1 MVNLYNFD
9 NLELIRVA
17 RDVAEQKGLNLEM
30 VVDAI
35 EQALELVSRSKYG
48 DCKIKAS
55 IDRKT
60 GVISLSRQAL
70 VVNDDMSF
78 DSEQYGI
85 LPGEVNKYKL
95 VKVSDAVADG
105 KEDVK
110 VGDILLEPLPPVDVD
125 YNSAKVAR
133 QKVAQLIM
141 IQERKRQYEEFKD
154 RVGDLVYGVVKRVE
168 YNNVV
173 VDLNGSEGYLPVYNT
188 IRGEVFRPNDRVK
201 AHVEEVRQEELS
213 GPQIFLSRVSKRF
226 MELLFKQEIPEVY
239 DGIVSIKALARDP
252 GSRSKVAVFS
262 SDKNVDPVGACI
274 GARGVRIQNIVSELH
289 GEKIDVVLYSSDLA
303 KFVVSAIA
311 PAEVV
316 KVIIDEDVEKIEL
329 VVPENQVSLAIG
341 RYGQNIRLAS
351 ELVGWEIDVIG
362 DETESTRKA
371 KELSFGAKV
380 FVDGLD
386 VEEIIG
392 QLLVSEGF
400 STIEDLD
407 KVDVAEITAID
418 GFNEEIAV
426 ELKKRA
432 AEYLTRRREEALE
445 TLKNMSVS
453 EEVLELPYLEIE
465 DVVKLCEGGIRSVE
479 DIASMC
485 TDEFYDMVPKARLSK
500 EQVDSI
506 ILESRKRM
514 GWI

>member
-17 RDVAEQKGLNLEM
+17 RDVAEQKGLNLEL
-30 VVDAI
+30 VVEAI

-60 GVISLSRQAL
+60 GVISISRQAL

-78 DSEQYGI
+78 DGEQYGI
-85 LPGEVNKYKL
+85 PAGEVDKYRLIKI
-95 VKVSDAVADG
+95 SDAIADG
-105 KEDVK
+105 KDVK
-110 VGDILLEPLPPVDVD
+110 VGDILLEPLPPVDID
-125 YNSAKVAR
+125 YNSAKVAK

-188 IRGEVFRPNDRVK
+188 IRGEVFRPNDRIR

-226 MELLFKQEIPEVY
+226 MELLFRQEIPEVY

-274 GARGVRIQNIVSELH
+274 GARGVRIQSIVSELH

-351 ELVGWEIDVIG
+351 ELVGWDIDVIG

-371 KELSFGAKV
+371 KELSSGAKV

-400 STIEDLD
+400 ATIEDLD

-418 GFNEEIAV
+418 GFNEEIAT

-432 AEYLTRRREEALE
+432 SEYLARKREEALKM
-445 TLKNMSVS
+445 LKDLSVS
-453 EEVLELPYLEIE
+453 EEVLELPYLEME
-465 DVVKLCEGGIRSVE
+465 DVIKLCEGGVRNVE

-485 TDEFYDMVPKARLSK
+485 TDEFYDIVPRVNLSK

-506 ILESRKRM
+506 ILESRRRM
-514 GWI
+514 GWV

>member
-17 RDVAEQKGLNLEM
+17 RDVAEQKGLGLE
-30 VVDAI
+30 VVVEAI
-35 EQALELVSRSKYG
+35 EQALEIVSRSKYG
-48 DCKIKAS
+48 DCKIKVS

-60 GVISLSRQAL
+60 GVISISRMAL
-70 VVNDDMSF
+70 VVNDDWSF
-78 DSEQYGI
+78 DAEGHDI
-85 LPGEVNKYKL
+85 PAEEVDKHKL
-95 VKVSDAVADG
+95 VRISDALLND
-105 KEDVK
+105 KEVK
-110 VGDILLEPLPPVDVD
+110 VGDILLEPLPPLDVD
-125 YNSAKVAR
+125 YNTAKAAK

-141 IQERKRQYEEFKD
+141 LQERKRQYEEFKN

-168 YNNVV
+168 YNSVV

-188 IRGEVFRPNDRVK
+188 IRGEVFRLNDRVK
-201 AHVEEVRQEELS
+201 AHVEEVRQELS
-213 GPQIFLSRVSKRF
+213 GPQIFLSRVSRRF

-239 DGIVSIKALARDP
+239 DGVVTVKALARDP

-289 GEKIDVVLYSSDLA
+289 GEKIDVVLYSPDLA
-303 KFVVSAIA
+303 KFVVNAIA

-316 KVIIDEDVEKIEL
+316 KVIIDEDVERIEL
-329 VVPENQVSLAIG
+329 VVPEHQVSLAIG
-341 RYGQNIRLAS
+341 KHGQNIRLAS
-351 ELVGWEIDVIG
+351 ELVGWGIDVIG

-371 KELSFGAKV
+371 RELSSGARV

-400 STIEDLD
+400 SSIEDLD
-407 KVDVAEITAID
+407 RVEVGDITAID
-418 GFNEEIAV
+418 GFNEEIAI

-432 AEYLTRRREEALE
+432 AEYLERRREEALE
-445 TLKNMSVS
+445 KLKSLSVS
-453 EEVLELPYLEIE
+453 EEVMELPFLEVE
-465 DVVKLCEGGIRSVE
+465 DIVKLCECGIRSME
-479 DIASMC
+479 DIASLC
-485 TDEFYDMVPKARLSK
+485 TDEFYDIVPKVKLSK
-500 EQVDSI
+500 EQIGSI
-506 ILESRKRM
+506 ILESRKRV
-514 GWI
+514 GWV

>member
-1 MVNLYNFD
+1 MVSFYNFD

-17 RDVAEQKGLNLEM
+17 RDVAEQKGLSLD
-30 VVDAI
+30 VVVEAI
-35 EQALELVSRSKYG
+35 EQALELVSRGKYG

-60 GVISLSRQAL
+60 GVISVSRQVL
-70 VVNDDMSF
+70 VVPDDMNF
-78 DSEQYGI
+78 DGEQYGI
-85 LPGEVNKYKL
+85 APEEVDKYKL
-95 VKVSDAVADG
+95 IRVSDAIAEG
-105 KEDVK
+105 KSVK

-141 IQERKRQYEEFKD
+141 VQERKRQYEEFKD

-201 AHVEEVRQEELS
+201 AHVEEVRREELS

-239 DGIVSIKALARDP
+239 DGIVTIRALARDP

-316 KVIIDEDVEKIEL
+316 KVIIDEDVGKMEL

-351 ELVGWEIDVIG
+351 ELVGWDIDVIG

-371 KELSFGAKV
+371 KELSSGAEV
-380 FVDGLD
+380 FVNGLD

-407 KVDVAEITAID
+407 KVGVAEITAIE
-418 GFNEEIAV
+418 GFNEEIAI
-426 ELKKRA
+426 ELKRRA
-432 AEYLTRRREEALE
+432 SEYLAFKREEALKV
-445 TLKNMSVS
+445 LKDLSVN
-453 EEVLELPYLEIE
+453 EEVLELPHLGIE
-465 DVVKLCEGGIRSVE
+465 DLVKLCEGGVRNME

-485 TDEFYDMVPKARLSK
+485 TDEFYDIVPKVRLSK

-506 ILESRKRM
+506 ILESRRRV
-514 GWI
+514 GWV

>member
-60 GVISLSRQAL
+60 GVVSISRQAL

-85 LPGEVNKYKL
+85 PLGEVSKYKL

-105 KEDVK
+105 KDVK
-110 VGDILLEPLPPVDVD
+110 VGDILFEPLPPVDVD

-133 QKVAQLIM
+133 RKVAQLIM

-201 AHVEEVRQEELS
+201 DVEEVRQEELS

-274 GARGVRIQNIVSELH
+274 GARGVRIQNIVSELR
-289 GEKIDVVLYSSDLA
+289 GEDRRCVVFIRPREVCSERDS
-303 KFVVSAIA
+303 
-311 PAEVV
+311 AEVV

-371 KELSFGAKV
+371 KELSSGAKV

>member
-17 RDVAEQKGLNLEM
+17 RDVAEQRGLDLG
-30 VVDAI
+30 VVVEAI
-35 EQALELVSRSKYG
+35 EQALEVVSHGKYG
-48 DCKIKAS
+48 DCKIKVT

-60 GVISLSRQAL
+60 GVIAISRQVL
-70 VVNDDMSF
+70 VVNDDMTI
-78 DSEQYGI
+78 DSGEHGI
-85 LPGEVNKYKL
+85 ALDEVDKYKL
-95 VKVSDAVADG
+95 VRLSDARA
-105 KEDVK
+105 ENSEAE
-110 VGDILLEPLPPVDVD
+110 VGDILLEPLPPIDVD
-125 YNSAKVAR
+125 YNSAKLAK

-141 IQERKRQYEEFKD
+141 MEERKRQYEEFKD

-201 AHVEEVRQEELS
+201 AHVEDVRRETA

-239 DGIVSIKALARDP
+239 DGVVTIKALARDA

-289 GEKIDVVLYSSDLA
+289 GEKIDVVPYSPDLA

-329 VVPENQVSLAIG
+329 VVPEGQVSLAIG

-351 ELVGWEIDVIG
+351 ELVGWDIDIIG
-362 DETESTRKA
+362 DETESTRRA
-371 KELSFGAKV
+371 KELSTGARV
-380 FVDGLD
+380 FVDDLD

-400 STIEDLD
+400 SSIEDLD
-407 KVDVAEITAID
+407 RAEVSDIAAVD
-418 GFNEEIAV
+418 GFNEEIAR
-426 ELKKRA
+426 ELKTRA
-432 AEYLTRRREEALE
+432 SECLARRRQEAVQTLE
-445 TLKNMSVS
+445 GMSVC
-453 EEVLELPYLEIE
+453 EEILQLPFLEVE
-465 DVVKLCEGGIRSVE
+465 DIVKLCENGIKSVE
-479 DIASMC
+479 DIASLC
-485 TDEFYDMVPKARLSK
+485 TDEFYDIIPRVKLSK

-506 ILESRKRM
+506 ILESRKRI
-514 GWI
+514 GWV

>member
-17 RDVAEQKGLNLEM
+17 RDVAEQRGLDLG
-30 VVDAI
+30 VVVEAI
-35 EQALELVSRSKYG
+35 EQALEVVSHGKYG
-48 DCKIKAS
+48 DCKIKVT

-60 GVISLSRQAL
+60 GVIAISRQVL
-70 VVNDDMSF
+70 VVNDDMNI
-78 DSEQYGI
+78 DSGEHGI
-85 LPGEVNKYKL
+85 ALDEVDKYKL
-95 VKVSDAVADG
+95 VRLSDARA
-105 KEDVK
+105 ENSEAE
-110 VGDILLEPLPPVDVD
+110 VGDILLEPLPPIDVD
-125 YNSAKVAR
+125 YNSAKLAK

-141 IQERKRQYEEFKD
+141 MEERKRQYEEFKD

-201 AHVEEVRQEELS
+201 AHVEDVRRETA

-239 DGIVSIKALARDP
+239 DGVVTIKALARDA

-289 GEKIDVVLYSSDLA
+289 GEKIDVVPYSPDLA

-329 VVPENQVSLAIG
+329 VVPEGQVSLAIG

-351 ELVGWEIDVIG
+351 ELVGWDIDIIG
-362 DETESTRKA
+362 DETESTRRA
-371 KELSFGAKV
+371 KELSTGARV
-380 FVDGLD
+380 FVDDLD

-400 STIEDLD
+400 SSIEDLD
-407 KVDVAEITAID
+407 RAEVSDIAAVD
-418 GFNEEIAV
+418 GFNEEIAR
-426 ELKKRA
+426 ELKTRA
-432 AEYLTRRREEALE
+432 SECLARRRQEAVQTLE
-445 TLKNMSVS
+445 GMSVC
-453 EEVLELPYLEIE
+453 EEILQLPFLEVE
-465 DVVKLCEGGIRSVE
+465 DIVKLCENGIKSVE
-479 DIASMC
+479 DIASLC
-485 TDEFYDMVPKARLSK
+485 TDEFYDIIPRVKLSK

-506 ILESRKRM
+506 ILESRKRI
-514 GWI
+514 GWV

>member
-17 RDVAEQKGLNLEM
+17 RDVAEQRGLDLG
-30 VVDAI
+30 VVVEAI
-35 EQALELVSRSKYG
+35 EQALEVVSHGKYG
-48 DCKIKAS
+48 DCKIKVS

-60 GVISLSRQAL
+60 GVISIARQAL
-70 VVNDDMSF
+70 VVEDDMSF
-78 DSEQYGI
+78 DSEKCGI
-85 LPGEVNKYKL
+85 PEDEVDKYKL
-95 VKVSDAVADG
+95 VRISDALLE
-105 KEDVK
+105 KEDAK
-110 VGDILLEPLPPVDVD
+110 VGDILLEPLPPIDVD
-125 YNSAKVAR
+125 YNSAKLAK

-141 IQERKRQYEEFKD
+141 LQERKRQYEEFKD

-173 VDLNGSEGYLPVYNT
+173 VDLNGSEGYLPVYST

-201 AHVEEVRQEELS
+201 AHVEDVRREAT

-239 DGIVSIKALARDP
+239 DGVVTIKALARDA

-274 GARGVRIQNIVSELH
+274 GARGVRIQNIVAELH
-289 GEKIDVVLYSSDLA
+289 GEKIDVVPYSSDLA

-316 KVIIDEDVEKIEL
+316 KVIIDEDVSKIEL
-329 VVPENQVSLAIG
+329 VVPESQVSLAIG

-351 ELVGWEIDVIG
+351 ELVGWDIDVIG

-371 KELSFGAKV
+371 KELSAGARV
-380 FVDGLD
+380 FIDDLD

-400 STIEDLD
+400 SSIEDLD
-407 KVDVAEITAID
+407 RAEVSDIAAVD
-418 GFNEEIAV
+418 GFNEDIAR
-426 ELKKRA
+426 ELKTRA
-432 AEYLTRRREEALE
+432 AECLARRRQEAMKMLEEV
-445 TLKNMSVS
+445 SVS
-453 EEVLELPYLEIE
+453 EEVMQLPYLQVE
-465 DVVKLCEGGIRSVE
+465 DIVKLCENGVRSIE
-479 DIASMC
+479 DIASLC
-485 TDEFYDMVPKARLSK
+485 TDEFYDIIPKVKLSK

-506 ILESRKRM
+506 ILESRKRI
-514 GWI
+514 GWV